1 MKYILSFL
9 LAGLFS
15 FQLVDAQQIYG
26 TKKGTISF
34 FSSTSVEDIDAKST
48 TAEML
53 MNIDVF
59 QIAFRVKQTSFVFPK
74 SLMQEHYNENYMESE
89 KYPWASFKGSM
100 VAINGEKIDLHKDGT
115 YQMNVVGKMNM
126 HGVDKDFKAP
136 ITLVVKAGTIHGTA
150 KFRIYMAD
158 FKVEKPSVLSATLA
172 DFVDVTVDCLM
183 TVTPK
188 K

>member
-9 LAGLFS
+9 FVGLLSLQLA
-15 FQLVDAQQIYG
+15 DAQIYG

-53 MNIDVF
+53 MNIDALK
-59 QIAFRVKQTSFVFPK
+59 IAFRVKQSTFIFPK

-89 KYPWASFKGSM
+89 KYPWASFNGTM
-100 VAINGEKIDLHKDGT
+100 VPNGTDKVDLHKDGT
-115 YQMNVVGKMNM
+115 YQMSVVGKMNM

-136 ITLVVKAGTIHGTA
+136 ITVVVKGGTIHGTA
-150 KFRIYMAD
+150 KFRVYMAD
-158 FKVEKPSVLSATLA
+158 FKIEKPSVLSATLA
-172 DFVDVTVDCLM
+172 DFVDVTVDCLL
-183 TVTPK
+183 TENPK